1 LLRRKR
7 DAEARQ
13 AQEFF
18 LSPFQTLE
26 KQQAAADLGFDLG
39 AGRVGRGGIRH
50 GGRVDRHGGSV
61 LDVAAEGIE
70 LAGDE
75 VDLFRG
81 EEARAAAFDSE
92 GDVLGVHHRHG
103 AASLG
108 FDIPTGQGEDRLHRG
123 IDARAGEDKALQ
135 PLCLGH
141 GLVETLRFLAPGP
154 NQLLAIEGDDVF
166 RVAGASFALAA
177 GFDLDDRDTR
187 GADRDVIEV
196 KLAFGALGRNVVKDA
211 IAPGEESW
219 SRESELL
226 PWNE

>member
-1 LLRRKR
+1 
-7 DAEARQ
+7 
-13 AQEFF
+13 
-18 LSPFQTLE
+18 
-26 KQQAAADLGFDLG
+26 
-39 AGRVGRGGIRH
+39 
-50 GGRVDRHGGSV
+50 
-61 LDVAAEGIE
+61 
-70 LAGDE
+70 
-75 VDLFRG
+75 
-81 EEARAAAFDSE
+81 
-92 GDVLGVHHRHG
+92 
-103 AASLG
+103 
-108 FDIPTGQGEDRLHRG
+108 
-123 IDARAGEDKALQ
+123 
-135 PLCLGH
+135 
-141 GLVETLRFLAPGP
+141 LVETLRFLAPGP